1 MLNKLILITA
11 ILAALVTGNS
21 IGATLMTHERV
32 VVQRVPVFIPVKQT
46 KHYREQR
53 DLLVAA
59 IPASLL
65 KPIRNMK

>member
-1 MLNKLILITA
+1 
-11 ILAALVTGNS
+11 
-21 IGATLMTHERV
+21 MTHERV